1 MDMSDRHL
9 AELVVD
15 LDAIAHNV
23 RVFREAASPAGV
35 MAVVK
40 ADAYNH
46 GVDKVAPAMLD
57 AGVEQLG
64 VATLGEAL
72 QLRELL
78 RAKEERY
85 RHVPITAWMWMPT
98 DDLRDVFAEEITIGI
113 PPVSY
118 THL

>member
-1 MDMSDRHL
+1 MNMSDRHL

-23 RVFREAASPAGV
+23 RVFREAAAPAGV
-35 MAVVK
+35 LAVVK

-46 GVDKVAPAMLD
+46 GVDVVAPAMLD

-72 QLRELL
+72 HLREILGPEQPDRL
-78 RAKEERY
+78 E
-85 RHVPITAWMWMPT
+85 
-98 DDLRDVFAEEITIGI
+98 G
-113 PPVSY
+113 
-118 THL
+118 